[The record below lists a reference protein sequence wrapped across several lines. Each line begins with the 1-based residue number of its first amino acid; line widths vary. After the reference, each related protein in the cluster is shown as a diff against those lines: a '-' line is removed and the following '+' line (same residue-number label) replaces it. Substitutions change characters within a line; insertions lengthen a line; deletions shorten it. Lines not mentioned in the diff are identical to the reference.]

1 MQIGNVGKKTPP
13 KHIAN
18 LFTFSPQRALR
29 QNTFLYTFI
38 VASYIS
44 FLGPPF
50 LLPTRK
56 AEWSSAVSLSQYH
69 ITEVE
74 EHLGCSF
81 HHGAVGVQS

>member
-1 MQIGNVGKKTPP
+1 MQIGNVEKRKKK

-18 LFTFSPQRALR
+18 LFTFSSQRALR

-56 AEWSSAVSLSQYH
+56 ADWPSAVSLSQYH

-81 HHGAVGVQS
+81 HQGAVGVQS